1 MQLELRPI
9 GDLDEA
15 RALGPRLDAAAA
27 EFQAQYSDEPYPAG
41 AAARFLARAWAE
53 SETVLVA
60 AFKPGARAPA
70 GLCLSGAHVDPLS
83 GERVPMVLVLFVD
96 VELRHR
102 GVARALVERCRE
114 LLGARGH
121 ARLAA
126 RALHNDDALIS
137 MGERWGFV
145 RAWEWMLWE

>member
-9 GDLDEA
+9 TTLDAA

-27 EFQAQYSDEPYPAG
+27 AFQAQVSDEPYPAG
-41 AAARFLARAWAE
+41 SAERFLARALGE
-53 SETVLVA
+53 PETVLLGA
-60 AFKPGARAPA
+60 YKPGAAQPA
-70 GLCLSGAHVDPLS
+70 GLCLTGAHVDPLS
-83 GERVPMVLVLFVD
+83 GERVPMVLVLSVD

-102 GVARALVERCRE
+102 GVARALVERARE
-114 LLGARGH
+114 LLAARGH
-121 ARLAA
+121 RRLAA